1 MSSSQAPDV
10 GSSQAPDVGALFQQA
25 HEDDAIG
32 QQSLNALQIIDLG
45 AKIADAMGVPADQF
59 NQPGEVILLS
69 IMVDNSGSIRFA
81 GNSDAVRDGCNTIV
95 KSLVESKQNNNIM
108 ALVRLLSPVNG
119 VAGSEVLFPY
129 GLIDDAP
136 ELDQSNYNPSE
147 GTPLYDETLVFLGS
161 VLAKAQEYADQGV
174 PCRTISLIITDG
186 EDVHSPKGHG
196 GRGTTPDKVKVLVED
211 MLRAENHIIGAMGIK
226 NDAGVD
232 YNLILQS
239 MGIRSEWISTPK
251 SDPSSIRA
259 QCQVFSQSA
268 VRASQSAAS
277 FSQQALGGFG
287 N

>member
-1 MSSSQAPDV
+1 MSS
-10 GSSQAPDVGALFQQA
+10 SSQAPDVGALFQAA

-32 QQSLNALQIIDLG
+32 QQSLNALQIVDLG
-45 AKIADAMGVPADQF
+45 AKIADAMGTPADQF
-59 NQPGEVILLS
+59 QQSEVILLA
-69 IMVDNSGSIRFA
+69 ILVDNSGSIRFA
-81 GNSDAVRDGCNTIV
+81 GNSDAVRDGCNTIIGA
-95 KSLVESKQNNNIM
+95 LTESKQQDNIM
-108 ALVRLLSPVNG
+108 ALIRLLSPISG
-119 VAGSEVLFPY
+119 MAGSEVLYPY

-136 ELDQSNYNPSE
+136 KLDQHNYNPNE

-161 VLAKAQEYADQGV
+161 VLAKAQEYADQGI

-186 EDVHSPKGHG
+186 ADQHSPTHCG

-211 MLRAENHIIGAMGIK
+211 MLRQENHIIGAMGIK
-226 NDAGVD
+226 DDDGVD
-232 YNLILQS
+232 YNLIFKS
-239 MGIRSEWISTPK
+239 MGLRDEWISTPK
-251 SDPSSIRA
+251 SDPTSIRK